1 MRSEGAIACLQ
12 GHVMDAVRLIG
23 FGQEALEVL
32 GVRGRRSGGNFI
44 QAEEQR
50 EKLTI
55 RAESIIQHD

>member
-1 MRSEGAIACLQ
+1 
-12 GHVMDAVRLIG
+12 MDAVRLIG

-50 EKLTI
+50 EKITI
-55 RAESIIQHD
+55 RLIV